1 MSKYMMVAY
10 EYSIG
15 DNRNVDCGELSLAL
29 AKSYSYEYI
38 SKCTIWLSTSP
49 SFLSAHPQGL
59 RVKSD

>member
-15 DNRNVDCGELSLAL
+15 DNRNMDCGELSLAL

-38 SKCTIWLSTSP
+38 SKCL
-49 SFLSAHPQGL
+49 
-59 RVKSD
+59 V